1 MNRTPGRRAR
11 APATA
16 TQQQGHH
23 HRATT
28 AANIRNV
35 NNQVPLFGP
44 PVAQRVAP
52 SVEQIAL
59 KRQRLTTTYDPL
71 SPPEDDATTAEGV
84 RMGVVTDKDG
94 RHWRQQTMRLGRWV
108 THWKDT
114 YPFAAQPVDV
124 EDLTKAEKYWLDIK
138 FRRRIPQRKMPIKK
152 APGRG
157 CTGGYWASRRGNRG
171 VLRGRV
177 GKVSG
182 IPSSGTGAGKNND
195 PVSPSHRQGHLFGRS
210 PSSPYKA
217 PSDKGHNGSG
227 VGLDFLKD
235 LLLEQVLAHYGIDS
249 LESVTL
255 GSKLLGLLPDELF
268 SNGNSYPTLEN
279 VPTRNLTAIGDIL
292 RSSGLPLIES
302 SAEEDIESPKDRQ
315 YVLSPGQVQQ
325 QFVIDVLKDAGID
338 HQHDL
343 PSKLPSSFM
352 SHLFKNMQALQDSG
366 QEFSAEFRAQ
376 MAAGAATAAAAFA
389 ASGGAGYAG
398 NAGPETGPGPGLGIN
413 FGTGHGTDQQ
423 HKPTQSGSSGRR
435 APVFIS
441 AAQAAA
447 DQNRYWAVSESD
459 ESLMPCS
466 TNDPGHRKCSEN
478 QLKRILVR
486 DGDDLSLGHAWVEM
500 QQVDD
505 NALVYVRDDRTAWY
519 IPLDRAMTDTPRVV
533 NLRLDNGT
541 ELAVEES
548 QVGTAP
554 EHNGAVILSCDPI
567 VNDFEW
573 ASKRLVP
580 VQQAG
585 TVQSVP
591 DNKLGAYL
599 GGVIN
604 PPDALKKNV
613 PIAPGR
619 TINLKQNDGV
629 VITIPMSEVDNFQHG
644 GATIAGDSHPPAA
657 VGEQTSDRMVWIDL
671 GPAAGSQT
679 VEVPDNQLGLFKGST
694 LSQPRP
700 INPYRIV
707 RLKQSSRTANSIS
720 ATELSNWGH
729 QGRIIT
735 DTAPPYDSL
744 ETPSTRLV
752 HISTRPDTVDMSV
765 PDNQLGRYPGAVIRA
780 PPQSDS
786 ETQEPKVPKQG
797 TINQKQLVVLR
808 LPAGGPEVRIP
819 VSSASSA
826 HYLGA
831 MIVRTIPDDDRNEP
845 PSKTTVHVSDDG
857 AHFDVPDNGL
867 GRYHGWVISTPPNLT
882 ENKPEKRQ
890 TGVRALIAT
899 RR

>member
-1 MNRTPGRRAR
+1 M
-11 APATA
+11 
-16 TQQQGHH
+16 QQQGHH
-23 HRATT
+23 NRGTP
-28 AANIRNV
+28 AASNRNF

-44 PVAQRVAP
+44 PVVQRAAP
-52 SVEQIAL
+52 SAEQIAL

-84 RMGVVTDKDG
+84 RMGVVTDQDG

-114 YPFAAQPVDV
+114 NPFPAQPVDV

-138 FRRRIPQRKMPIKK
+138 FRRRILQRKMPIKK

-171 VLRGRV
+171 VLSGRV
-177 GKVSG
+177 GKAPG
-182 IPSSGTGAGKNND
+182 NPSPGTGAGNNID
-195 PVSPSHRQGHLFGRS
+195 PISPGHRQGDLFGRS
-210 PSSPYKA
+210 PSSPYK
-217 PSDKGHNGSG
+217 SQSNKGHNGSG
-227 VGLDFLKD
+227 VGLDFPKD
-235 LLLEQVLAHYGIDS
+235 LLLDEVLAHYGIYS

-255 GSKLLGLLPDELF
+255 GSKVRGLLPDELF
-268 SNGNSYPTLEN
+268 SSGNSYPTLKN
-279 VPTRNLTAIGDIL
+279 VPAQNLTAISDIL
-292 RSSGLPLIES
+292 RASGLPLIES
-302 SAEEDIESPKDRQ
+302 SEEDDTDSPEDRQ
-315 YVLSPGQVQQ
+315 DVLSRGQEQRLS
-325 QFVIDVLKDAGID
+325 VIDVLKDAGID

-343 PSKLPSSFM
+343 SWKVPSSFM
-352 SHLFKNMQALQDSG
+352 STLFENKQALQDSG
-366 QEFSAEFRAQ
+366 QGFSAEFRAQ
-376 MAAGAATAAAAFA
+376 MAADASKAAAAFA
-389 ASGGAGYAG
+389 ASGVAGSSGNTGAK
-398 NAGPETGPGPGLGIN
+398 TGPGAGLGIN
-413 FGTGHGTDQQ
+413 YGTGRGTGQQ
-423 HKPTQSGSSGRR
+423 HKPTQSSSSGRR
-435 APVFIS
+435 APVFIG

-447 DQNRYWAVSESD
+447 DQNRYWTVSESD
-459 ESLMPCS
+459 ESLIPRS
-466 TNDPGHRKCSEN
+466 TSDPGHRRCSED
-478 QLKRILVR
+478 QLKRILVQ

-505 NALVYVRDDRTAWY
+505 IALVYVRDDRTEWY
-519 IPLDRAMTDTPRVV
+519 VPLDRALTDTPRVV
-533 NLRLDNGT
+533 NLRLSNGT

-554 EHNGAVILSCDPI
+554 EHSGAVILSCDPI

-573 ASKRLVP
+573 GSKRLVP

-585 TVQSVP
+585 TVQNVP

-604 PPDALKKNV
+604 PSDALKKTA
-613 PIAPGR
+613 PIALGR
-619 TINLKQNDGV
+619 TIDLKQNDGV
-629 VITIPMSEVDNFQHG
+629 VITVPVSEVDNFQHG
-644 GATIAGDSHPPAA
+644 GATIAGNSHPPAN

-679 VEVPDNQLGLFKGST
+679 VEVPDNRLGLFKGST

-700 INPYRIV
+700 INQYRIV
-707 RLKQSSRTANSIS
+707 HLKQISRTANSIS
-720 ATELSNWGH
+720 ASEVSNWGH
-729 QGRIIT
+729 QGRVIV
-735 DTAPPYDSL
+735 DTVPRYDSL
-744 ETPSTRLV
+744 ETPSSRLV
-752 HISTRPDTVDMSV
+752 HISTRPDMVDVSV
-765 PDNQLGRYPGAVIRA
+765 PDNQLGQYPGAVIRA
-780 PPQSDS
+780 PPESDGNIEKS
-786 ETQEPKVPKQG
+786 NVPEQVP
-797 TINQKQLVVLR
+797 INRNQLVVLK

-819 VSSASSA
+819 VKSASSA

-831 MIVRTIPDDDRNEP
+831 KIVRTIPDDDRNEP
-845 PSKTTVHVSDDG
+845 PSQTTVHVSDDG

-882 ENKPEKRQ
+882 GRTPEKHQ